1 MAWLLAIFGFLT
13 KLLDFLNPWSGY
25 WADKAKTRDA
35 KKAETRKKLDES
47 AKKEGGNDAFLDD
60 LNNSNNP

>member
-1 MAWLLAIFGFLT
+1 MWLGIIALIN
-13 KLLDFLNPWSGY
+13 KVLDLINPWSAY
-25 WADKAKTRDA
+25 WVGKAKA
-35 KKAETRKKLDES
+35 KDEAKAANRKKLDES